1 MDTQSCVQEITSVTE
16 VCDEHLTGWAYWQ
29 FKNFGDLTT
38 TAGTSSEGFY
48 NKDGRLQQGKVK
60 ALSRTYLQM
69 TQGDLVSMKFN
80 STNSNFD
87 AKFTVDTSIQ
97 QPSVLYWSKAYYPLG
112 FNFNIIDAQ
121 GNSLSMESGDYN
133 LDLSTVNYAKFT
145 VLKPSLNGQTLT
157 LSINAKYI

>member
-1 MDTQSCVQEITSVTE
+1 MDTQSCVQESTSVTE

-48 NKDGRLQQGKVK
+48 NKDGSLQQGKVK
-60 ALSRTYLQM
+60 ALSRTYLQI

-145 VLKPSLNGQTLT
+145 VLKPTLNG
-157 LSINAKYI
+157 